1 MGLSKTSTPLSQTPQ
16 NQVLFL
22 GPNNSLGSHDLLLW
36 PYILS
41 LFLLP
46 SNFSL
51 FQACLGISIN
61 SRCFCCT

>member
-22 GPNNSLGSHDLLLW
+22 GLNNSLGSHDLLLW

-46 SNFSL
+46 
-51 FQACLGISIN
+51 
-61 SRCFCCT
+61 